1 MRNELVPESAGK
13 QVLRHL
19 RWRVILIASAIA
31 LLLAI
36 YYMLIGEIAWQGF
49 LVNLLLSL
57 LVAWGVAILGYGI
70 IARMYD
76 RADARDQHLREKV
89 AELTAL
95 QRISREMGKTLDLQS
110 ILNLMLQEAAA
121 TTGAARGHIII
132 ARDLDTAQPS
142 LAATIGYE
150 PEEERE
156 LARLLAGAGE
166 NPFTALVRSGKL
178 YLMSDLSQLPSRHI
192 LATWSGNALGALAVP
207 IFYEGDIFGAIHLY
221 SDLPDAYNQVH
232 LEFLQ
237 ALSEQAS
244 IAIDNAQRYR
254 EQVRLNDS
262 LRLRTEQQQALFEVS
277 RSLRMDKPL
286 EVILED
292 IAYAMQESVGFNI
305 VLISVVEGDPPYLKR
320 VASAGI
326 PLDVFERLRNHPQ
339 PLAPALA
346 LFDERFAFS
355 QSYFIPQEEKS
366 VWEERIDILT
376 LLVDRQ
382 QEDPEAWHAEDV
394 LFTPLRS
401 AEGRLLGVISVDDP
415 RDGRRPTR
423 ATIEPLETFAAQ
435 AALAVENAQLYQQ
448 TQRRIAEMGA
458 LNRIAQALGSTLEI
472 GDLLQRLYHYAS
484 NVIPAT
490 QFLVMEYD
498 EANDELRTLF
508 AAAPEGG
515 NALTEDGL
523 ALETTYQIRELL
535 HARQPRMFSPAPSE
549 ENGQGQ
555 WLGAPMIAADKVIG
569 AIMLH
574 SAETLAAKNA
584 EALNLL
590 STIAAQ
596 AAAALQ
602 NARLYSQIRELN
614 SALEQRVQA
623 RTEELA
629 ETNRQLLFEKERAEA
644 LYRITRE
651 LSASLDLD
659 RILNRALDLV
669 SQAIG
674 ADRGAILMQDRG
686 QNQLTIRTL
695 RGAERL
701 QNGQPQS
708 HMVSSSNGVVGW
720 VMANREPM
728 IVADATS
735 DALWQAAPLSA
746 WREVRSVVA
755 VPLMVGED
763 VLGVLLLAD
772 ARANLF
778 SHEHLRLLS
787 AAASQVAQAISNAE
801 LYRLIWEQAERLG
814 NMLRAQQTEASEKA
828 AILQGI
834 TDGVVVVD
842 TAGEII
848 LVNRAAE
855 DILGA
860 KASRLVGK
868 TIHDMRFSSPT
879 HQDSAI
885 MGLSWIKEQIS
896 RPWEQLQ
903 GQVVEDRYE
912 IDGKVINVRLSV
924 VPAPG
929 ELPGEMLGVVA
940 VFRDITAE
948 VQADRAK
955 SEFISTV
962 SHELRTPLTS
972 IKGYTD
978 LILMGAVGEMNEAQR
993 RFLGTVRA
1001 NVDRLGSLVGDLLD
1015 ISRLESGRMRL
1026 QVSEV
1031 NMAEVITQVVSAM
1044 KGPFAAQRVLLN
1056 MHLVE
1061 PLPVI
1066 QGDKERITQVLLNLL
1081 ENACRYTL
1089 PGGKADVLARV
1100 ENGELR
1106 VDIADTGIGISLED
1120 QKHVFERFFRGDH
1133 PLVKER
1139 EGTGLGLAIVKSIIE
1154 MHGGRIWLQSS
1165 LGEGSTFS
1173 FTLPIAAE
1181 TGATLRVADTSALSL
1196 EGSRGEQD

>member
-13 QVLRHL
+13 QAFRHL
-19 RWRVILIASAIA
+19 RWRVLLIASAIA
-31 LLLAI
+31 LLLTI
-36 YYMLIGEIAWQGF
+36 YYVFIGATSWQGF
-49 LVNLLLSL
+49 LVNLLLSM
-57 LVAWGVAILGYGI
+57 LVAWGVAVLGLCI
-70 IARMYD
+70 IARFYD
-76 RADARDQHLREKV
+76 RADMRGQHLREKV

-121 TTGAARGHIII
+121 TTGTARGHIII

-142 LAATIGYE
+142 LAATVGYE
-150 PEEERE
+150 PEEEQE

-207 IFYEGDIFGAIHLY
+207 IFYEGDVFGAIHLY
-221 SDLPDAYNQVH
+221 NDLPDAYNQVH

-244 IAIDNAQRYR
+244 IAIGNAQRYR

-292 IAYAMQESVGFNI
+292 IAYAMQESAGFNI

-326 PLDVFERLRNHPQ
+326 PLEAFERLRNHPQ

-415 RDGRRPTR
+415 RDGRRPTK

-472 GDLLQRLYHYAS
+472 GDLLQRLYHYTS

-490 QFLVMEYD
+490 QFLVVQYD
-498 EANDELRTLF
+498 EAGDELQTLF
-508 AAAPEGG
+508 AAAAEGE
-515 NALTEDGL
+515 NVPVAEDGL
-523 ALETTYQIRELL
+523 APETIYQIRELL
-535 HARQPRMFSPAPSE
+535 HARQPRMFPPATNE
-549 ENGQGQ
+549 GNGQGQ

-569 AIMLH
+569 AIVLH

-590 STIAAQ
+590 STIVAQ

-602 NARLYSQIRELN
+602 NARLYGQIRELN

-629 ETNRQLLFEKERAEA
+629 ETNAQLLFEKERAEA

-659 RILNRALDLV
+659 RILSRALDLV

-674 ADRGAILMQDRG
+674 ADRGAILMQDRD
-686 QNQLTIRTL
+686 QNRLTIRTL
-695 RGAERL
+695 RGQERMP
-701 QNGQPQS
+701 NGQPRN
-708 HMVSSSNGVVGW
+708 HAVSSSDGVVGW
-720 VMANREPM
+720 VMANRAPM

-746 WREVRSVVA
+746 WGEVCSVVA

-778 SHEHLRLLS
+778 GHEHLRLLS

-834 TDGVVVVD
+834 TDGVVVVN
-842 TAGEII
+842 TVGEII

-868 TIHDMRFSSPT
+868 TIHDMRFSSSP

-885 MGLSWIKEQIS
+885 MGLSWIKEWIS

-903 GQVVEDRYE
+903 GQVMEDRYE
-912 IDGKVINVRLSV
+912 VEGKVVNVRLSV

-929 ELPGEMLGVVA
+929 ELPGEPLGVVA

-1001 NVDRLGSLVGDLLD
+1001 NIDRLSSLVGDLLD

-1026 QVSEV
+1026 QIGAVD
-1031 NMAEVITQVVSAM
+1031 MAEVITQVVSAM

-1106 VDIADTGIGISLED
+1106 IDIADTGIGISPED

-1133 PLVKER
+1133 PLVQER

-1173 FTLPIAAE
+1173 FTLPIVAE
-1181 TGATLRVADTSALSL
+1181 TGATQVTDTSALSL
-1196 EGSRGEQD
+1196 GERRGEQD

>member
-13 QVLRHL
+13 RAFRHI
-19 RWRVILIASAIA
+19 RWRVLLIASAIA
-31 LLLAI
+31 LLLTI
-36 YYMLIGEIAWQGF
+36 YYMLIGEISWQGF
-49 LVNLLLSL
+49 LVNFLLSL
-57 LVAWGVAILGYGI
+57 LVAWGVAFLGLSI
-70 IARMYD
+70 IARFYD
-76 RADARDQHLREKV
+76 RADTRDQHLRAKV

-95 QRISREMGKTLDLQS
+95 QRISQEMGKTLDLQS
-110 ILNLMLQEAAA
+110 ILSLMLQEAVA

-150 PEEERE
+150 PEEEQE

-244 IAIDNAQRYR
+244 IAIGNAQRYR

-382 QEDPEAWHAEDV
+382 QEDPGAWHAEDV

-415 RDGRRPTR
+415 RDGRRPTK
-423 ATIEPLETFAAQ
+423 AKIEPLETFAAQ

-448 TQRRIAEMGA
+448 TQRRIAEVGA
-458 LNRIAQALGSTLEI
+458 LNRIAQALGSTLEVS
-472 GDLLQRLYHYAS
+472 DLLQRLYHYTS

-490 QFLVMEYD
+490 QFLVMQYD
-498 EANDELRTLF
+498 EASDELQALF
-508 AAAPEGG
+508 AAGTEGNDASAAKNGLAPET
-515 NALTEDGL
+515 N
-523 ALETTYQIRELL
+523 YQVRELL
-535 HARQPRMFSPAPSE
+535 RTRQPRMFPPAPGE
-549 ENGQGQ
+549 GDGQGQ
-555 WLGAPMIAADKVIG
+555 WLGAPMIATDKVIG
-569 AIMLH
+569 AIVLH

-674 ADRGAILMQDRG
+674 ADRGAILMQERG
-686 QNQLTIRTL
+686 QNHLTIRTL
-695 RGAERL
+695 RGPDRVQSA
-701 QNGQPQS
+701 QPS
-708 HMVSSSNGVVGW
+708 RVVSSSEGVVGW

-728 IVADATS
+728 IVADATNH
-735 DALWQAAPLSA
+735 ALWQAAPLSA
-746 WREVRSVVA
+746 WGEVCSVAA

-772 ARANLF
+772 VRANLF
-778 SHEHLRLLS
+778 GHEHLRLLS

-834 TDGVVVVD
+834 TDGVVVVN

-885 MGLSWIKEQIS
+885 MGLSWIQEQIS

-912 IDGKVINVRLSV
+912 VYGRVVNVRLSV

-929 ELPGEMLGVVA
+929 ELPGETLGVVA

-978 LILMGAVGEMNEAQR
+978 LILMGAVGELNEAQR

-1026 QVSEV
+1026 EIGPVDI
-1031 NMAEVITQVVSAM
+1031 AEVITQVVSAM

-1061 PLPVI
+1061 PLPII

-1089 PGGKADVLARV
+1089 PGGKADVLAYV
-1100 ENGELR
+1100 ENGEVR
-1106 VDIADTGIGISLED
+1106 IDVADTGIGISPED
-1120 QKHVFERFFRGDH
+1120 QQHVFERFFRGDH
-1133 PLVKER
+1133 PLVQER
-1139 EGTGLGLAIVKSIIE
+1139 EGTGLGLAIVKSIVE

-1173 FTLPIAAE
+1173 FTLPIAAD
-1181 TGATLRVADTSALSL
+1181 TGATVQVMDTSVLPL
-1196 EGSRGEQD
+1196 EGSQGEQD